1 LKISGKEYFL
11 SRCCQIL
18 PSVIALLRVIGP
30 QPQKAPEKTYKPCYK
45 RIGRMEITAQMV
57 KGLRQQSGA
66 GIMECKNALKETNGD
81 IEEAVTYLR
90 KKGLAKADK
99 KADRETGDGMVC
111 TYIHPGSKI
120 GVLAQV
126 LCETDFVASTPEF
139 QELGKDICMHIAAA
153 KPRFVSRDEVT
164 EDVLSKEKEI
174 FAAQARDSGKPE
186 KIIDKIVTGKI
197 DKFYEENCLL
207 EQKFIKDS
215 DSTIQE
221 VIKQKIAVLG
231 ENILIGNFSRFEIGN

>member
-1 LKISGKEYFL
+1 
-11 SRCCQIL
+11 
-18 PSVIALLRVIGP
+18 
-30 QPQKAPEKTYKPCYK
+30 
-45 RIGRMEITAQMV
+45 
-57 KGLRQQSGA
+57 
-66 GIMECKNALKETNGD
+66 
-81 IEEAVTYLR
+81 
-90 KKGLAKADK
+90 
-99 KADRETGDGMVC
+99 
-111 TYIHPGSKI
+111 
-120 GVLAQV
+120 
-126 LCETDFVASTPEF
+126 
-139 QELGKDICMHIAAA
+139 MHIAAA